1 MKFLKFIRK
10 ICSKKK
16 IILIF
21 DECTS
26 GFRQTYGGIHKLYN
40 LKPDLAVFGKS
51 LGNGFAITA
60 VLGKKKIMQ
69 SSKNSFISSTFWSE
83 RVGYV
88 AALETLKQ
96 MEKTK
101 SWKTISRLGNYFRKK
116 LKDVSKKITY
126 RLKLKDFWLFQIFL
140 LKMIRK
146 IFIKPTLPKK
156 C

>member
-1 MKFLKFIRK
+1 METSRSLHPDLKFLKFIRK

-60 VLGKKKIMQ
+60 VLGKKK
-69 SSKNSFISSTFWSE
+69 
-83 RVGYV
+83 
-88 AALETLKQ
+88 
-96 MEKTK
+96 
-101 SWKTISRLGNYFRKK
+101 
-116 LKDVSKKITY
+116 
-126 RLKLKDFWLFQIFL
+126 
-140 LKMIRK
+140 
-146 IFIKPTLPKK
+146 
-156 C
+156 